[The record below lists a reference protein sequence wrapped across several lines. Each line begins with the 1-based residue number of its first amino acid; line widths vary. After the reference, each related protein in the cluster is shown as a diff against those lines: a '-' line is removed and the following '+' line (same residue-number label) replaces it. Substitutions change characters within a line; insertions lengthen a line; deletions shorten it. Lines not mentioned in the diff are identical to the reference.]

1 VNTQPQTSLDR
12 ALDEALV
19 VEGTPTLNPQTN
31 RNAGGAEVSA
41 LIALAGDLARLP
53 KAPGPTPDFTRA
65 LAARLSEASLPAHPD
80 PALAERLDAAL
91 SLDTP
96 ATSAPTASIPAELVE
111 LVTLAAD
118 LKRLP
123 AAPTPRPEFT
133 TVLAARLAALPAPA
147 AFLQPTTAAQPT
159 QDLLQVLDQSLDALV
174 EGRQDPRS
182 VLLAACAHDARTAGE
197 LAPLL
202 DLAVGLRSLPSAP
215 DPELS
220 FRAQLAKTLRK
231 APWPRSLTRQ
241 APSAPWSWLAAL
253 WRSTAAMA
261 TAAATLLLFL
271 GRDHLP
277 SVTDAA
283 LDAQRG
289 ELRQSGGEAVH
300 GVPVLQLS
308 SANPQRPD
316 GEPREGR
323 PMLSADAPPAVMA
336 RPRALAASRPTG
348 SGPTGSG
355 QPPAP
360 ALVAM
365 VAMAPAATEA
375 TAPGGGAPSDDQDD
389 DKDDDRD
396 RAEREAAR
404 RSSTIAPTAA
414 PLVFPTEPAPTEP
427 APTEP
432 PAPRPT
438 TEPQPTPPVIPAN
451 EPPRILGLTCTPDQV
466 EEAGSAECRVEV
478 DDDGGLEGVSFE
490 WQLQGVGPELSDPRA
505 ATVTFTA
512 SGNGGGLGWQG
523 EFVLVI
529 IVRDAQGLETRG
541 RTQVTITP
549 TQP

>member
-1 VNTQPQTSLDR
+1 MNTQPQTSLDR
-12 ALDEALV
+12 ALDEALGD
-19 VEGTPTLNPQTN
+19 EGSPTLNPQTN
-31 RNAGGAEVSA
+31 RSAGGAEVSA

-91 SLDTP
+91 SLDAP
-96 ATSAPTASIPAELVE
+96 ATSAPPAGIPAELVE

-123 AAPTPRPEFT
+123 AALTPRPEFT
-133 TVLAARLAALPAPA
+133 TALAARLAALPAPA

-159 QDLLQVLDQSLDALV
+159 QGLLQVLDESLDALV

-202 DLAVGLRSLPSAP
+202 DLAASLRSLPSVPA
-215 DPELS
+215 PELS
-220 FRAQLAKTLRK
+220 FRTQLAKVLRQ
-231 APWPRSLTRQ
+231 APWPRSLPRQ

-283 LDAQRG
+283 RDARQG
-289 ELRQSGGEAVH
+289 EVRQNGGEAAR
-300 GVPVLQLS
+300 GAPVLQLS

-323 PMLSADAPPAVMA
+323 LKPPADAPPAVLA
-336 RPRALAASRPTG
+336 RPRALPASRPAG
-348 SGPTGSG
+348 EGR
-355 QPPAP
+355 PPAP

-375 TAPGGGAPSDDQDD
+375 AAGGGAPSDDQVD

-414 PLVFPTEPAPTEP
+414 PLVFPTEPAPIEP

-438 TEPQPTPPVIPAN
+438 TEPQPTLPVIPAN

-490 WQLQGVGPELSDPRA
+490 WQLQGVGPELSDPRS